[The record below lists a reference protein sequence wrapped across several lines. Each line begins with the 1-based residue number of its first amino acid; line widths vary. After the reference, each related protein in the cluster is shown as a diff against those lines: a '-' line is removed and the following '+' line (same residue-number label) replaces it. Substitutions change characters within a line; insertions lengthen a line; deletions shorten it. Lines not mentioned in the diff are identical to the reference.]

1 MRGLCACA
9 PDLSFVRR
17 FNAGMPIAMYE
28 SFFLLRQRPFSASP
42 DLYHYFPSPLAEQ
55 AREQLVQCIEHGA
68 GPALLIGPPGTGK
81 SLLCQLIADHFQ
93 AAYQVVTLSHS
104 TVCTRRALFQ
114 SLLYALRCR
123 TKGSSE
129 GALRLAMWHHLES
142 RRACPNGVLAI
153 IDEAHKLPIV
163 LLEELRVLTNCV
175 LDGHPRF
182 RLLLA
187 GGPAL
192 EERFT
197 DPELE
202 TFNQRLG
209 TRAYLQPLVR
219 EETAAYV
226 RALIAAADGV
236 PDEIFT
242 DEALRAFHYAT
253 DGIPRLINQLGNA
266 ALTMAARQ
274 QRRPIDRELVEHAWA
289 ELQQLPTPAQT
300 PADSSAADNP
310 TDSNTSF
317 IEFGALSDGMNE
329 MPEESDFVESLER
342 DAGKAM
348 SDETSVYDV
357 PAAHNAFYDQIHHV
371 AAQLERPLTP
381 PASGEASGA
390 DEVIDPQRA
399 ESRRL
404 RFRFDPPVT
413 AFPSSATSISTS
425 DRAQHDDQGVDGW
438 SEEGHGPD
446 LDRDEMRGE
455 MHDARR
461 DEMRDEIHSGAVPA
475 PHFLHRPFEHHPN
488 SLRQHPES
496 RPSIERP
503 NVPHAQQDARPL
515 GHELQIVPDEVEPTD
530 RTAGERRLDQRHA
543 LDSDRQK
550 SRANRMD
557 YRLLFAQL
565 RRRQ

>member
-1 MRGLCACA
+1 
-9 PDLSFVRR
+9 
-17 FNAGMPIAMYE
+17 MYE

-93 AAYQVVTLSHS
+93 AAHQVVTLSHS

-153 IDEAHKLPIV
+153 IDEAHKLPIA

-175 LDGHPRF
+175 LDGQPRF

-274 QRRPIDRELVEHAWA
+274 QRRLIDRELVEHAWA
-289 ELQQLPTPAQT
+289 DLQQLPTPAQT
-300 PADSSAADNP
+300 PADPSAADHSN
-310 TDSNTSF
+310 DSSTSF
-317 IEFGALSDGMNE
+317 IEFGALSDGTNE
-329 MPEESDFVESLER
+329 LPEESGFVESQER
-342 DAGKAM
+342 DAAKGT
-348 SDETSVYDV
+348 SEETSVFEV

-371 AAQLERPLTP
+371 AAQLERPLAA
-381 PASGEASGA
+381 PASGDSHGTE
-390 DEVIDPQRA
+390 EVMDPQRA

-413 AFPSSATSISTS
+413 AFPIAPPTSSFH
-425 DRAQHDDQGVDGW
+425 DHAQNDIQSQDG
-438 SEEGHGPD
+438 SAADGLRPD
-446 LDRDEMRGE
+446 GD
-455 MHDARR
+455 H
-461 DEMRDEIHSGAVPA
+461 DEIHSGAVPA
-475 PHFLHRPFEHHPN
+475 PHFLHRQFDQRSS
-488 SLRQHPES
+488 SLRQQPES
-496 RPSIERP
+496 ATASERP
-503 NVPHAQQDARPL
+503 TTPLAQQNDRPL
-515 GHELQIVPDEVEPTD
+515 GHELLIVPDEVEPTE
-530 RTAGERRLDQRHA
+530 RSAGERRLDQRHD
-543 LDSDRQK
+543 LDADRQK

>member
-1 MRGLCACA
+1 
-9 PDLSFVRR
+9 
-17 FNAGMPIAMYE
+17 MYE

-42 DLYHYFPSPLAEQ
+42 DLYHYFPSPMAEQ

-93 AAYQVVTLSHS
+93 AAYQVVSLSHS

-153 IDEAHKLPIV
+153 IDEAHKLPIP

-175 LDGHPRF
+175 LDGQPRF
-182 RLLLA
+182 RLVLA
-187 GGPAL
+187 GGPSL

-266 ALTMAARQ
+266 TLTMAARQ

-289 ELQQLPTPAQT
+289 DLQQLPTPAQT
-300 PADSSAADNP
+300 PTDPGRAADP
-310 TDSNTSF
+310 IHSNTSF
-317 IEFGALSDGMNE
+317 IEFGSLTDDTNELADGSDYI
-329 MPEESDFVESLER
+329 ESSAP
-342 DAGKAM
+342 DASTVT
-348 SDETSVYDV
+348 SDESSAYEV
-357 PAAHNAFYDQIHHV
+357 PATHNAFYDQIHHV
-371 AAQLERPLTP
+371 AAQLERPLFHSP
-381 PASGEASGA
+381 ANELPANESPAIESPVNESPAQPASGAA
-390 DEVIDPQRA
+390 EVIDQQRA
-399 ESRRL
+399 EARRL

-413 AFPSSATSISTS
+413 AFPIGAPTSS
-425 DRAQHDDQGVDGW
+425 
-438 SEEGHGPD
+438 PD
-446 LDRDEMRGE
+446 EF
-455 MHDARR
+455 
-461 DEMRDEIHSGAVPA
+461 HSGTVPA
-475 PHFLHRPFEHHPN
+475 PHFLHRQLDQSRSSPG
-488 SLRQHPES
+488 QQPES
-496 RPSIERP
+496 TPTTERP
-503 NVPHAQQDARPL
+503 TTPHAKPHDRPL
-515 GHELQIVPDEVEPTD
+515 GHELLIVPDEAEPTE
-530 RTAGERRLDQRHA
+530 RTPGERRLDQRHD